1 MFRKLHIIKH
11 CLPGREFPYGGRTW
25 GTGKA
30 GLVPVLLLND
40 CLVSN
45 AITVNVLPVFL
56 FEYIKRISLEF
67 VQSIKESQIG

>member
-30 GLVPVLLLND
+30 GLVPVLLLPGFK
-40 CLVSN
+40 CRYC
-45 AITVNVLPVFL
+45 VLPVFL